1 MTIIANSPAGLRAL
15 DRVNDML
22 RPMARGLTFSRDA
35 STGETVVRVV
45 DTETNE
51 VVRQIPNEDAR
62 AIARALDRLQGFFV
76 EVRA

>member
-1 MTIIANSPAGLRAL
+1 
-15 DRVNDML
+15 
-22 RPMARGLTFSRDA
+22 
-35 STGETVVRVV
+35 VVRVV